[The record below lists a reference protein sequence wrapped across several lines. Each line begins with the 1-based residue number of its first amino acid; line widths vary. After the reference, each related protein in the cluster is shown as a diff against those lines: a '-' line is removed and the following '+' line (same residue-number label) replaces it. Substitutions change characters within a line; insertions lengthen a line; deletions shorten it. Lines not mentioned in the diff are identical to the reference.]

1 MADVWNIR
9 ESEKEAN
16 RDIDTDN
23 NIWNHLPINTLL
35 LAVWKTLF
43 FLVLLTLLPQ
53 PIADFIMAVG
63 VLAGVGYVVVSAV
76 RSFWRVILYAA
87 VGVVFTVALLRL
99 VLIVYFLA
107 ALHDL
112 EAGRAPRYFFT

>member
-1 MADVWNIR
+1 MANIRNIR
-9 ESEKEAN
+9 ESEKAN
-16 RDIDTDN
+16 REIDIDN
-23 NIWNHLPINTLL
+23 NIWDHLTINPLF
-35 LAVWKTLF
+35 LAVWKTLA

-53 PIADFIMAVG
+53 PIAGFIMAVG

-76 RSFWRVILYAA
+76 LRFWRVILYTA
-87 VGVVFTVALLRL
+87 VGVVFTIWLLRL
-99 VLIVYFLA
+99 AFIAYVLA